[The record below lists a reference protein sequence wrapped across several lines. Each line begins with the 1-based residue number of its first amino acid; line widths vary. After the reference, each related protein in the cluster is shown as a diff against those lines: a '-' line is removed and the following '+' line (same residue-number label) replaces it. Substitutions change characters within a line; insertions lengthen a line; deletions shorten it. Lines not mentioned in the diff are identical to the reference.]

1 MEMNS
6 HLNRGTSR
14 RYSTA
19 DRPRPVIESNSSGS
33 SFKRGL
39 RRVGNKL
46 KGGSANDAESGQSGV
61 MLKPDELD
69 PLQMRSE
76 HEKLGQDSSG
86 ERAGLPLQGGTTDP
100 AQDGRKLALPSNS
113 DGNWHNTTR
122 NLLQAQADGM
132 RPDILETSSDGHLG
146 SLSASID
153 PQYLSL
159 DESSHDRQAE
169 TASIQ
174 PIASQGTWPRDQAR
188 IKDTPSTQINR
199 KPMARGDPSYSVKA
213 VSEVIPAIE
222 LNDNDKLDKSQG
234 GIHSESHLSSLTDRY
249 TPTGLVSN
257 HQATITSA
265 NSKTRDTNF
274 VVTNNL
280 CDNCCDLETKLGKR
294 DKIISDL
301 KNLIENLENLTKH
314 LESEKEDS
322 AAREKDLKD
331 QLQQAKENSAARE
344 KNLEDQLQQAKDLI
358 QRKLSEKGGP
368 IVRQTIPGVG
378 LLPDSEIILRWKNL
392 CWSLR
397 QHVTSHIAIPS
408 RQFIQAESHDRGRLA
423 ALQNITPTFT
433 LFLRSKNDCID
444 IVQAVIWDTLTNYIF
459 ASRGCSSWVYWSGN
473 IHDTLKA
480 TSKMI

>member
-46 KGGSANDAESGQSGV
+46 KGGSANDAESGPSGV

-100 AQDGRKLALPSNS
+100 AQDGRNLTLPSNS
-113 DGNWHNTTR
+113 DGSGHNTTR
-122 NLLQAQADGM
+122 NLSQAQADGM
-132 RPDILETSSDGHLG
+132 RPDILEMSSDDHLG

-153 PQYLSL
+153 PQYLSI

-169 TASIQ
+169 IASIQ
-174 PIASQGTWPRDQAR
+174 PVASQVSWPRDQVR

-213 VSEVIPAIE
+213 VSEVIPAVE
-222 LNDNDKLDKSQG
+222 LNDNDKLDRSQD
-234 GIHSESHLSSLTDRY
+234 GIHAESHLSSLTDRY
-249 TPTGLVSN
+249 TPTGLVSS
-257 HQATITSA
+257 HQATIISA

-280 CDNCCDLETKLGKR
+280 CDNCCNLETELGKHE
-294 DKIISDL
+294 KHISDL
-301 KNLIENLENLTKH
+301 ENSIEKLTKYIQ
-314 LESEKEDS
+314 SEKEKS
-322 AAREKDLKD
+322 AAKEKD
-331 QLQQAKENSAARE
+331 
-344 KNLEDQLQQAKDLI
+344 LEDQLQQAKDLI
-358 QRKLSEKGGP
+358 QRKLSEKPGP

-378 LLPDSEIILRWKNL
+378 LLPDSEVILRWKNL